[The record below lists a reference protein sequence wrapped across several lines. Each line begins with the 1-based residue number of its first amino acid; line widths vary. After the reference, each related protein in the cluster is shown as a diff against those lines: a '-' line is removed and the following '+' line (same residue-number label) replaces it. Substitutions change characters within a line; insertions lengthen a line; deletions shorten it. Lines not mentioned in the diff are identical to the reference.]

1 MNIFKKMR
9 ADNSIISVKIKEPR
23 VNAIFSSHLRKYV
36 VSIAGAIY
44 KAELK
49 KRLGFSNIAVFNIIV
64 DIEEE
69 VYKNVFIK
77 EITEARFCG
86 DCCDLI
92 YNGDSFSMFWRN
104 QREKD
109 RWLRISFD
117 DGTELDFTRTGYT
130 IRTVE
135 KDNLKGSLENGK

>member
-1 MNIFKKMR
+1 MSTIHVKMK
-9 ADNSIISVKIKEPR
+9 APR

-36 VSIAGAIY
+36 VSIAGVIY
-44 KAELK
+44 QENLR
-49 KRLGFSNIAVFNIIV
+49 KRLGFSNISFFNIIV
-64 DIEEE
+64 DVEEE

-77 EITEARFCG
+77 EIVEAWFCG

-92 YNGDSFSMFWRN
+92 DNGDSFSMFWRN

-109 RWLRISFD
+109 RRLRIRFD

-130 IRTVE
+130 VRRVE

>member
-1 MNIFKKMR
+1 MKTYKKMKK
-9 ADNSIISVKIKEPR
+9 NMSTIHVKMKAPR

-36 VSIAGAIY
+36 VSIAGVIY
-44 KAELK
+44 RENLR
-49 KRLGFSNIAVFNIIV
+49 KRLGFSNISFFNIIV
-64 DIEEE
+64 DVEEE

-77 EITEARFCG
+77 EIVEAWFCG

-92 YNGDSFSMFWRN
+92 DNGDSFSMFWRN

-109 RWLRISFD
+109 RRLRIRFD

-130 IRTVE
+130 VRRVE

>member
-1 MNIFKKMR
+1 MKTYKKMKK
-9 ADNSIISVKIKEPR
+9 NMSTIHVKMKAPR

-36 VSIAGAIY
+36 VSIAGVIY
-44 KAELK
+44 QENLR
-49 KRLGFSNIAVFNIIV
+49 KRLGFSNISFFNIIV
-64 DIEEE
+64 DVEEE

-77 EITEARFCG
+77 EIVEAWFCG

-92 YNGDSFSMFWRN
+92 DNGDNFSMFWRN

-109 RWLRISFD
+109 RRLRIRFD
-117 DGTELDFTRTGYT
+117 DGTELDFTRTGCS
-130 IRTVE
+130 IRRVE

>member
-9 ADNSIISVKIKEPR
+9 DDNSIISIKIKEPR

-44 KAELK
+44 KGQLK
-49 KRLGFSNIAVFNIIV
+49 KMLGFSNIAVFNIIV
-64 DIEEE
+64 DVEEE

-77 EITEARFCG
+77 EITQAWFCG
-86 DCCDLI
+86 DCCDLVDG
-92 YNGDSFSMFWRN
+92 GDCFSMFWRN

-109 RWLRISFD
+109 RRLRIRFD
-117 DGTELDFTRTGYT
+117 DGTEMDFTRNGYT

-135 KDNLKGSLENGK
+135 KDYLKGSLENGK

>member
-1 MNIFKKMR
+1 MKTYKKMKK
-9 ADNSIISVKIKEPR
+9 NMSTIHVKMKAPR

-36 VSIAGAIY
+36 VSIAGVIY
-44 KAELK
+44 QENLR
-49 KRLGFSNIAVFNIIV
+49 KRLGFSNISFFNIIV
-64 DIEEE
+64 DVEEE

-77 EITEARFCG
+77 EIVEAWFCG

-92 YNGDSFSMFWRN
+92 DNGDSFSMFWRN

-109 RWLRISFD
+109 RRLRIRFD

-130 IRTVE
+130 VRRVE

>member
-1 MNIFKKMR
+1 MNIFRKMR
-9 ADNSIISVKIKEPR
+9 DDNSIVSVKIKEPR

-44 KAELK
+44 QDNLK

-64 DIEEE
+64 DVEEE

-77 EITEARFCG
+77 EITQARFRG

-92 YNGDSFSMFWRN
+92 DNGDSFSMFWRN

-117 DGTELDFTRTGYT
+117 DGTELDFTRTGYS
-130 IRTVE
+130 IRRVE
-135 KDNLKGSLENGK
+135 KDYLKRGLENGK